1 MTMFRNGIFTLLI
14 LFTTLVT
21 YSQPTTWEWAMS
33 TGGIS
38 YSEGYDVAADAAGN
52 VYATGYYINDTIQFG
67 NFQLLNSGT
76 ADMYFVKF
84 GPTGNVLFAFKIG
97 QPGYEVGHGIS
108 LDGNGHVYITG
119 SFTDSLLSIGT
130 ATLTNYGKQDGF
142 IAKYDTAGNF
152 IWARNFGGVDD
163 EEARAIDVDINGNSV
178 VVGVFKSPMLN
189 FGSLQ
194 VANPAPST
202 LNQYFIVRYDPSG
215 NAIWGAADGAAMGD
229 FGNAAAIDNS
239 GNSYIAGAI
248 VPNSDLQLFVSK
260 YSNTGT
266 LLWTQVATGT
276 GSNRAYGMD
285 IDHLGN
291 VIVTG
296 EFRGTTC
303 TIGGQTLTNSGPS
316 GLNQDLLL
324 VKFDASG
331 NVVWAKSEGENLS
344 GDIGKA
350 VEVDQFG
357 NIYLSG
363 DFSTSTFNFGTSV
376 LLNNG
381 VSDVFIA
388 CYSSAGNVLW
398 ANSGG
403 GPSQEIAH
411 GIAIDGMGGVT
422 STGSN
427 KLGTL
432 HFGNIVINVPTGNSN
447 VYVAQLNYLTG
458 LHDVSSSDK
467 LWSLFPNPTY
477 GTVSLT
483 GSNVISKIEVYDVT
497 GKQISSHY
505 PNTLNFTFDIKEK
518 GLLFLKVYDRENVSH
533 FKVISN

>member
-1 MTMFRNGIFTLLI
+1 MCKNLLLTI
-14 LFTTLVT
+14 LLLFATIQAN
-21 YSQPTTWEWAMS
+21 SQPTTWEWAMS
-33 TGGIS
+33 TPGGIS
-38 YSEGYDVAADAAGN
+38 PSEGYDVVADAAGN

-67 NFQLLNSGT
+67 SIQLLNSGT
-76 ADMYFVKF
+76 ADMFVVKF
-84 GPTGNVLFAFKIG
+84 GPTGNVIFAFKIG
-97 QPGYEVGHGIS
+97 QTGSEVGHGIS
-108 LDGNGHVYITG
+108 LDGNGNIYITG
-119 SFTDSLLSIGT
+119 SFTDSLLTIGT
-130 ATLTNYGKQDGF
+130 ATLTNYGDQDGF

-178 VVGVFKSPMLN
+178 VVGVFKSPLLN

-215 NAIWGAADGAAMGD
+215 NAIWGAADGAALGD

-248 VPNSDLQLFVSK
+248 SPNSGLQLFVSK

-266 LLWTQVATGT
+266 LLWTQLATGN

-285 IDHLGN
+285 VDQLGN

-296 EFRGTTC
+296 EFRGTNF

-357 NIYLSG
+357 NIYVSG
-363 DFSTSTFNFGTSV
+363 EFSASTFNFGPSV

-381 VSDVFIA
+381 VSDMFIA
-388 CYSSAGNVLW
+388 CYSASGNVLW

-422 STGSN
+422 TIGSN
-427 KLGTL
+427 NIGTL
-432 HFGNIVINVPTGNSN
+432 HFGNIVINVPTYTSN
-447 VYVAQLNYLTG
+447 VCIAQLNYLTS
-458 LHDVSSSDK
+458 LLDVSSSDI
-467 LWSLFPNPTY
+467 LWNLFPNPTN
-477 GTVSLT
+477 GTVGLT
-483 GSNVISKIEVYDVT
+483 GRNVISKIEVYDVT

-505 PNTLNFTFDIKEK
+505 PNTVNFTFDIKEK
-518 GLLFLKVYDRENVSH
+518 GFLFLKVYDRESVSH